1 MDEIK
6 NAETALNEQKIKP
19 LYKMFNSIPKRYDL
33 MNRMLTLRFDELWRK
48 RTINEC
54 LKNNPENIIDLC
66 TGTGD
71 MVIRTAMK
79 ADYSPKITAMDFSE
93 NMLEYAKIKAGK
105 KSVSNKIKFVKDDT
119 SNMKFKENS
128 FEAATISFAFRNLT
142 FRNPISD
149 AALNEIHRIVKPEGR
164 FIIVESSQPSNKL
177 FKIFFNLYLDIMV
190 KRFGGIISGHR
201 SAYNYLA
208 FSAKNYYSANE
219 VDQLLLDHGF
229 NSVEHQNLM
238 GGLAAIHIA
247 TK

>member
-1 MDEIK
+1 MDAIK
-6 NAETALNEQKIKP
+6 DAEAQINTKKSKP

-33 MNRMLTLRFDELWRK
+33 MNRLLTLRFDELWRNK
-48 RTINEC
+48 AIKEC
-54 LKNNPENIIDLC
+54 LKNKPENIIDLC

-71 MVIRTAMK
+71 MVIRTAIK
-79 ADYSPKITAMDFSE
+79 ADYTPKITAMDFSE

-105 KSVSNKIKFVKDDT
+105 KNVSNKIDFVKDDA
-119 SNMKFKENS
+119 SSMNFKENS

-149 AALNEIHRIVKPEGR
+149 AALNEIHRIIKPDGK

-177 FKIFFNLYLDIMV
+177 FKIFFELYLEVMV
-190 KRFGGIISGHR
+190 KRLGGIFSGHK

-208 FSAKNYYSANE
+208 FSARNYYSANE
-219 VDQLLLDHGF
+219 VDQLLLDNGF
-229 NSVEHQNLM
+229 TSVKHQNLM
-238 GGLAAIHIA
+238 GGIAAIHIA